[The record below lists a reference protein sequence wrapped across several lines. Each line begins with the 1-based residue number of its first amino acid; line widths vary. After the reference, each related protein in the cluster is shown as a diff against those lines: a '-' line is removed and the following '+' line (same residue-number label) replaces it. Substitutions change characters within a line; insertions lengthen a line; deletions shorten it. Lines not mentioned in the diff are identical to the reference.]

1 MNLVI
6 DSGNSAAKVGI
17 FNQQKL
23 VGKFT
28 FAVLEELYAFVRSAS
43 YENLLISS
51 VNADAHEIA
60 SQATIAGKKFILT
73 KRLPLPLNNL
83 YGTPDTLGMDRLAG
97 VCGALE
103 LFPGSNNL
111 VIDAGTCITYDFID
125 KARNYRGG
133 SISPG
138 LNMRFQKIRHLL
150 RIKSP
155 VNREN

>member
-60 SQATIAGKKFILT
+60 SQATIAGKKIH
-73 KRLPLPLNNL
+73 
-83 YGTPDTLGMDRLAG
+83 PDEAATVA
-97 VCGALE
+97 A
-103 LFPGSNNL
+103 
-111 VIDAGTCITYDFID
+111 
-125 KARNYRGG
+125 
-133 SISPG
+133 
-138 LNMRFQKIRHLL
+138 
-150 RIKSP
+150 
-155 VNREN
+155 